1 MIKDIEEIEVQRR
14 QQKQQNEIE
23 LQNIHNEYCDKEKKL
38 VQIILQKTG
47 LEIDMEMPGNE
58 DGHYDQINLL
68 ELIDVLIKQIKA
80 HNDNQ
85 YEGGLTSKHELDVMQ
100 KSKNEGLQ
108 KAVASKLA
116 ARQEKRDNFDQTKAA
131 LSRRNAEIEKKLV
144 ESDT

>member
-1 MIKDIEEIEVQRR
+1 MEIPGHEE
-14 QQKQQNEIE
+14 
-23 LQNIHNEYCDKEKKL
+23 
-38 VQIILQKTG
+38 
-47 LEIDMEMPGNE
+47 
-58 DGHYDQINLL
+58 GHYDQINLL

-144 ESDT
+144 ESETQIRRLKHDL